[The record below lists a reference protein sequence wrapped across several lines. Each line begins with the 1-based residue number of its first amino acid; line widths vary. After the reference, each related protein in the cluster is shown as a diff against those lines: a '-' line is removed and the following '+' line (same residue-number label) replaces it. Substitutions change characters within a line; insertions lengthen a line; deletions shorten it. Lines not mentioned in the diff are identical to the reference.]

1 VGNLAFD
8 FWDDSC
14 FFLEKQ
20 NMKDLFNAF
29 LRILVKVALQGY
41 FRKIKVTGKE
51 NIPKKKP
58 IILVANHQNALID
71 PLLLATTTSLNP
83 WFLTRA
89 SVFRNPVVARILNY
103 IRMLPVFRVRDGFS
117 SIQQNQEIFNKTYD
131 ILAHN
136 GTVIIF
142 AEGSHSLK
150 RNLRP
155 LSKGFTRMA
164 FGLIEK
170 YPGSSPVI
178 LPVGIDY
185 GAHRRSGSQVSISF
199 GQPIE
204 VDMPPS
210 KSGLLTKALERS
222 LRNLIVNIPDDSY
235 EENLE
240 NLIENQVLLTD
251 KSSVETFLN
260 TGQVVQS
267 YPETSGLKNKVMKI
281 FHFPLFFI
289 WLWVSPKVK
298 DKVFDSTFKFLIGF
312 TLAPIWYLFL
322 ILFALSPSFGSWGLT
337 WLIMAWISILWNKNP
352 QE

>member
-8 FWDDSC
+8 FRDDLS

-20 NMKDLFNAF
+20 DMKNLFNAF
-29 LRILVKVALQGY
+29 LRILVKIALHGY

-89 SVFRNPVVARILNY
+89 SVFKNPVVAKILY
-103 IRMLPVFRVRDGFS
+103 FIRMLPVYRVRDGFTT
-117 SIQQNQEIFNKTYD
+117 IQQNQETFNKTYD
-131 ILAHN
+131 ILAQK
-136 GTVIIF
+136 GTIIIF

-164 FGLIEK
+164 FGLMEK
-170 YPGSSPVI
+170 YPGITPII

-185 GAHRRSGSQVSISF
+185 GAHRRSGSEVNITF
-199 GQPIE
+199 GKPIA
-204 VDMPPS
+204 VDMPSS
-210 KSGLLTKALERS
+210 KSGLLTKALEEN
-222 LRNLIVNIPDDSY
+222 LKKLIVNIPEDNY
-235 EENLE
+235 EEKLD
-240 NLIENQVLLTD
+240 NLIENQVLLTNRE
-251 KSSVETFLN
+251 SVETFLN
-260 TGQVVQS
+260 SGQIIQS

-281 FHFPLFFI
+281 FHLPLYLL
-289 WLWVSPKVK
+289 WLWLSPKVQ

-312 TLAPIWYLFL
+312 FLAPLWYLSLL
-322 ILFALSPSFGSWGLT
+322 IIALTTSFGSWALT
-337 WLIMAWISILWNKNP
+337 WLIMAGISIYWNKNP